1 MGVKK
6 IKIGIIG
13 SGYMAQEY
21 IKVLKNIKIE
31 VTGVVSRNLKKRKFA
46 SKNRIKFFSSI
57 DQLYNK
63 TKPDAFII
71 AVSELSLKKVLI
83 ETFKF
88 KTFNLVEKPIGIN
101 LKESNLITKIS
112 KMQNQLIL

>member
-1 MGVKK
+1 MGVKNK
-6 IKIGIIG
+6 NWNYRLRLYGTRVYK
-13 SGYMAQEY
+13 SF
-21 IKVLKNIKIE
+21 KNIKIE
-31 VTGVVSRNLKKRKFA
+31 VTGVVSRNLKNRKFA

-83 ETFKF
+83 ET
-88 KTFNLVEKPIGIN
+88 LN
-101 LKESNLITKIS
+101 LKHLTC
-112 KMQNQLIL
+112 